1 MRDAGGA
8 LRMDGEQ
15 VDSDRRS
22 VKLKGR
28 QKMETGERS
37 EKKKKDDRE
46 GEAREEKEEEKQK
59 VG

>member
-1 MRDAGGA
+1 
-8 LRMDGEQ
+8 MDGEQ

-37 EKKKKDDRE
+37 EKKKKDDWE